1 VDRRTRNL
9 FVLVLVLVLGITGGA
24 ALVLNETSI
33 RDPNPS
39 GSGSFMVGVVVGV
52 DARGLGDVRSFQLRR
67 LDGAVVVFQLGE
79 LENGDQFPPGHLGEH
94 QATAQPVRVWYVM
107 EGEQRFAVRLEDAG
121 G

>member
-9 FVLVLVLVLGITGGA
+9 FVLVLLLVVGFTGGA
-24 ALVLNETSI
+24 ALILGGTGPAPE
-33 RDPNPS
+33 PS
-39 GSGSFMVGVVVGV
+39 GGGSFMDGVVVGV
-52 DARGLGDVRSFQLRR
+52 DAQGLGDVRSFQLRR
-67 LDGAVVVFQLGE
+67 VDRVVVVFQLDR
-79 LENGDQFPPGHLGEH
+79 LANGDQFPPGHLAEH